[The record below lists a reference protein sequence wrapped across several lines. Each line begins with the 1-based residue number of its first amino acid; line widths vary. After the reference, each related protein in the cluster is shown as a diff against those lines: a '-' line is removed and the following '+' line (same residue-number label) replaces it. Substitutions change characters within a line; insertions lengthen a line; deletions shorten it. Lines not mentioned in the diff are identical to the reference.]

1 MTRDRY
7 LTMCKQLGKEPLDT
21 EIPPDWEDFPD
32 IVIQALNTFNM
43 MGDRVVADI
52 GYLGK
57 DYTNLPIFMEVW
69 GVEDKELFLD
79 ILHFLETRAVKQ
91 SQEVMKRE
99 RDKLKRKTSG

>member
-7 LTMCKQLGKEPLDT
+7 LTMCEQLGKEPLDT

>member
-1 MTRDRY
+1 MTRERY
-7 LTMCKQLGKEPLDT
+7 LTMCEQLGKEPLDT

-32 IVIQALNTFNM
+32 IVVQALNTFNM
-43 MGDRVVADI
+43 MGDRVAADI

>member
-1 MTRDRY
+1 
-7 LTMCKQLGKEPLDT
+7 MCEQLGKEPLDT